1 MKERDEQFAAF
12 VQAYPAS
19 RRKGGYMAEQLFL
32 HALTKV
38 PFDTLMQALQQHKRS
53 EEWQTP
59 RFIPSLITWLAT
71 ECWLQVLPEA
81 ETPSRRTPFEQ
92 ARHEGLKK
100 W

>member
-1 MKERDEQFAAF
+1 MKENDAQFSAF
-12 VQAYPAS
+12 VMAYPPS

-38 PFDTLMQALQQHKRS
+38 DYATLMTALQQHKRS

-59 RFIPSLITWLAT
+59 RYIPSLITWLAQ
-71 ECWLQVLPEA
+71 ELWLTVLPEA
-81 ETPSRRTPFEQ
+81 EQPNRRTPFEQ